1 MLEFGYDRDKVL
13 LIGDDPGDSEAARQ
27 SGIWFYPILVNWE
40 EESWDQL
47 RLEAINWLLE
57 GTYGLYQ
64 DEKRQ
69 VFVENL
75 GG

>member
-1 MLEFGYDRDKVL
+1 VL
-13 LIGDDPGDSEAARQ
+13 LIGDDPGDSEAAQ
-27 SGIWFYPILVNWE
+27 KCGIWFYPILVNWE
-40 EESWDQL
+40 EESWEQFRFDAVEWL
-47 RLEAINWLLE
+47 RN

-64 DEKRQ
+64 EEKRQ